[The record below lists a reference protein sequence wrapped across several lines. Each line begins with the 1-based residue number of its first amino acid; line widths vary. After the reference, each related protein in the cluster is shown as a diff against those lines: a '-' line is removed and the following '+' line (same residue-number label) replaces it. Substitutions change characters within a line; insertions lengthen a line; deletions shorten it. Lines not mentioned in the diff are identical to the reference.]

1 VWEDSRVPIDYQKSL
16 YEVFVDVIHKVVFD
30 DYYLD
35 VSSQIEFSEM
45 LAKSLNRTSN
55 DQQLAE
61 LDVKEFVRLAHKRT
75 AYVREKRLAE
85 YDQSGSPIYSINT
98 KVEREGYIEEAETYS

>member
-1 VWEDSRVPIDYQKSL
+1 
-16 YEVFVDVIHKVVFD
+16 
-30 DYYLD
+30 
-35 VSSQIEFSEM
+35 M

-61 LDVKEFVRLAHKRT
+61 LDVKEFVRLAHKHT

-85 YDQSGSPIYSINT
+85 
-98 KVEREGYIEEAETYS
+98 